1 MQSRCIFFAMRCNEV
16 IKYLEDWAPKE
27 IAWEKDNVGL
37 HIGSSKRKLK
47 NIMLSLDLNESVID
61 QALKKN
67 CNFIFTH
74 HPLLFKPLTK
84 IDTSANLTSILVEKL
99 IKNDITLYSAHTNLD
114 FTKDG
119 VSFQLAKK
127 LKLNNTKFLINLP
140 EKQIKL
146 VVFVPGESLEKVAG
160 AIHQSGG
167 GIIGEYSNC
176 SYRLAGTGT
185 FRGSEKTR
193 PAVGGKDS
201 LEFIDE
207 IRLEVLV
214 DQWKI
219 DKVIAAMKLAHPYEE
234 VAYDLYPLKNA
245 NVNYGIGAI
254 GKLNSPMNKKE
265 FLRHISNSL
274 NVKNFRYSNG
284 TNKKINT
291 VAVCGGSCSDL
302 LNEALKLNADA
313 LITADVKYHTFQD
326 AERKIL
332 LIDAG
337 HYETEIHSLNEVQRR
352 LSNFITDKSSTKVFK
367 YRGSTNPIIFY
378 NN

>member
-1 MQSRCIFFAMRCNEV
+1 MRCNEV

-37 HIGSSKRKLK
+37 NVGSAERKLK

-84 IDTSANLTSILVEKL
+84 IDTSTNSTSILVEKL

-127 LKLNNTKFLINLP
+127 LRLNNIKFLVNLP

-146 VVFVPGESLEKVAG
+146 VVFVPGESLEKVAR
-160 AIHQSGG
+160 AIYQTGG
-167 GIIGEYSNC
+167 GIIGEYTDC

-185 FRGSEKTR
+185 FRGSKQTN
-193 PAVGGKDS
+193 PAVGNYGR
-201 LEFIDE
+201 LEFVDE

-214 DQWKI
+214 DNWKI
-219 DKVIAAMKLAHPYEE
+219 DKVVSAMKSAHPYEE

-245 NVNYGIGAI
+245 NINYGIGAI

-265 FLRHISNSL
+265 FLGHISKCL
-274 NVKNFRYSNG
+274 KVKNFRYSNG

-313 LITADVKYHTFQD
+313 FVTADVKYHTFQD

-337 HYETEIHSLNEVQRR
+337 HYETEIHSLNEVHKR
-352 LSNFITDKSSTKVFK
+352 LSNFITDKRNTKVFK
-367 YRGSTNPIIFY
+367 YSGSTNPIIFY

>member
-1 MQSRCIFFAMRCNEV
+1 MKCNDI
-16 IKYLEDWAPKE
+16 IKYLEGWAPKE

-37 HIGSSKRKLK
+37 QIGSVGRRIK
-47 NIMLSLDLNESVID
+47 NIMLSLDLNENVID

-74 HPLLFKPLTK
+74 HPLLFKPLSK
-84 IDTSANLTSILVEKL
+84 IDTSENSTSLLVEKL

-127 LKLNNTKFLINLP
+127 LKLHNIKFLVNLSD
-140 EKQIKL
+140 KQLKL
-146 VVFVPGESLEKVAG
+146 VVFVPEDSIEKVAG

-185 FRGSEKTR
+185 FKGSKNTN
-193 PAVGGKDS
+193 PTVGGSSD
-201 LEFIDE
+201 LEFVDE

-214 DQWKI
+214 DQWKME
-219 DKVIAAMKLAHPYEE
+219 DVIRAMKLAHPYEE

-245 NVNYGIGAI
+245 NVNYGLGAI
-254 GKLNSPMNKKE
+254 GTLSSPMNKNE
-265 FLRHISNSL
+265 FFSHISKCL
-274 NVKNFRYSNG
+274 RIKNFRYSTG
-284 TNKKINT
+284 ANKKVTT
-291 VAVCGGSCSDL
+291 VAVCGGSCSDYM
-302 LNEALKLNADA
+302 NEALKSGADA
-313 LITADVKYHTFQD
+313 FITADIKYHSFLD
-326 AERKIL
+326 ADGKIL

-352 LSNFITDKSSTKVFK
+352 LSNFISNKNSAKVFK
-367 YRGSTNPIIFY
+367 YSGSTNPIIFY

>member
-1 MQSRCIFFAMRCNEV
+1 MRCTDI

-27 IAWEKDNVGL
+27 IAWKKDNVGL
-37 HIGSSKRKLK
+37 QIGSADRKLK
-47 NIMLSLDLNESVID
+47 NIMLSLDLNENVID

-84 IDTSANLTSILVEKL
+84 IDISKNSTSVLVEKL

-127 LKLNNTKFLINLP
+127 IKLNNINFLDNIP
-140 EKQIKL
+140 GKQLKL
-146 VVFVPGESLEKVAG
+146 VVFVPEVSLEIVAS
-160 AIHQSGG
+160 AIHQAGG
-167 GIIGEYSNC
+167 GIIGEYSQC

-185 FRGSEKTR
+185 FVGSDKTN
-193 PAVGGKDS
+193 PAVGNQGG
-201 LEFIDE
+201 LEFVNE

-219 DKVIAAMKLAHPYEE
+219 DEVMSAMKLAHPYEE
-234 VAYDLYPLKNA
+234 VAYDLYPLKNS
-245 NVNYGIGAI
+245 NVNYGVGAI
-254 GKLNSPMNKKE
+254 GTLNSPMNKSE
-265 FLRHISNSL
+265 FFSYISTCL
-274 NVKNFRYSNG
+274 KVKNFRYSNG
-284 TNKKINT
+284 TNKKIKT
-291 VAVCGGSCSDL
+291 VAVCGGSGSDL

-313 LITADVKYHTFQD
+313 FITADVKYHTFQD
-326 AERKIL
+326 AERKIF

-337 HYETEIHSLNEVQRR
+337 HYETEIHSLNEVHKK
-352 LSNFITDKSSTKVFK
+352 LSNFIT
-367 YRGSTNPIIFY
+367 
-378 NN
+378 NNFL

>member
-1 MQSRCIFFAMRCNEV
+1 MRCDEI
-16 IKYLEDWAPKE
+16 IKYLEDWAPEE

-37 HIGSSKRKLK
+37 QVGSAKRKLK
-47 NIMLSLDLNESVID
+47 NIMLSLDLNENVID

-84 IDTSANLTSILVEKL
+84 IDTTLNSTSLLVEKL

-127 LKLNNTKFLINLP
+127 LKLNNIKFLVNLP

-146 VVFVPGESLEKVAG
+146 VVFVPEESLDRVAC
-160 AIHQSGG
+160 AIHHSGG

-185 FRGSEKTR
+185 FKGSEETN
-193 PAVGGKDS
+193 PAAGNKGG
-201 LEFIDE
+201 LEFVDE

-219 DKVIAAMKLAHPYEE
+219 DEVISAMKSAHPYEE
-234 VAYDLYPLKNA
+234 VAYDLYPLKNT
-245 NVNYGIGAI
+245 NVNYGVGAI
-254 GKLNSPMNKKE
+254 GILSSPMDKKD
-265 FLRHISNSL
+265 FFNHISKWL
-274 NVKNFRYSNG
+274 KIKNFRYSNG
-284 TNKKINT
+284 TNKKIKT

-313 LITADVKYHTFQD
+313 FVTADIKYHTFQD

-337 HYETEIHSLNEVQRR
+337 HYETEIHSLNEVHRR
-352 LSNFITDKSSTKVFK
+352 LS
-367 YRGSTNPIIFY
+367 GSTNPIIFY

>member
-1 MQSRCIFFAMRCNEV
+1 MRCNEI

-37 HIGSSKRKLK
+37 QIGSAKRKLK
-47 NIMLSLDLNESVID
+47 NIMLSLDLNENVID

-84 IDTSANLTSILVEKL
+84 IDTSKNSTSILVEKL
-99 IKNDITLYSAHTNLD
+99 IKNYITLYSAHTNLD

-127 LKLNNTKFLINLP
+127 LKLHNIKFLVNLP
-140 EKQIKL
+140 EKQMKL
-146 VVFVPGESLEKVAG
+146 VVFVPEDSLEKVAS

-167 GIIGEYSNC
+167 GIIGEYFNC

-185 FRGSEKTR
+185 FRGSDETK
-193 PAVGGKDS
+193 PAVGSKGG

-219 DKVIAAMKLAHPYEE
+219 DKVISAMKSAHPYEE
-234 VAYDLYPLKNA
+234 VAYDIYPLKNT
-245 NVNYGIGAI
+245 NINYGLGAI
-254 GKLNSPMNKKE
+254 GTLNSPMSKNE
-265 FLRHISNSL
+265 FLSYISKCL
-274 NVKNFRYSNG
+274 KVKNLRYSNG
-284 TNKKINT
+284 TNKKIKT
-291 VAVCGGSCSDL
+291 VAVCGGSCSDY

-313 LITADVKYHTFQD
+313 FITADIKYHAFQD

-337 HYETEIHSLNEVQRR
+337 HYETEIHSLNEVHNR
-352 LSNFITDKSSTKVFK
+352 LSNFITDKRSTKVFK
-367 YRGSTNPIIFY
+367 YSGSTNPIIFY

>member
-1 MQSRCIFFAMRCNEV
+1 MKCNEI

-37 HIGSSKRKLK
+37 QIGSAERKIK
-47 NIMLSLDLNESVID
+47 NIMLSLDLNENVID

-84 IDTSANLTSILVEKL
+84 IDASINSISILVEKL

-127 LKLNNTKFLINLP
+127 LKLNNINFLANLP
-140 EKQIKL
+140 DKQIKL
-146 VVFVPGESLEKVAG
+146 VVFVPGDSIEKVAG

-185 FRGSEKTR
+185 FKGSEKTK
-193 PAVGGKDS
+193 PAVGGS
-201 LEFIDE
+201 EALEFVDE

-219 DKVIAAMKLAHPYEE
+219 DKVISAMKLAHPYEE
-234 VAYDLYPLKNA
+234 VAFDLYPLKNA
-245 NVNYGIGAI
+245 NVNYGLGAI
-254 GKLNSPMNKKE
+254 GTLNSPMNKNE
-265 FLRHISNSL
+265 FFSYISKCL
-274 NVKNFRYSNG
+274 GIKNFRYSNG
-284 TNKKINT
+284 TNKRIKT
-291 VAVCGGSCSDL
+291 VAVCGGSCSDY
-302 LNEALKLNADA
+302 LNEALKLSADVF
-313 LITADVKYHTFQD
+313 ITADVKYHSFRD

-337 HYETEIHSLNEVQRR
+337 HYETEIHSLNEVHKR
-352 LSNFITDKSSTKVFK
+352 LSNFISDKNRTKVFK
-367 YRGSTNPIIFY
+367 YIGSTNPIIFY

>member
-1 MQSRCIFFAMRCNEV
+1 MKCNDI
-16 IKYLEDWAPKE
+16 IKYLEGWAPKE

-37 HIGSSKRKLK
+37 QIGSAERKIK
-47 NIMLSLDLNESVID
+47 NIMLSLDLNENVID

-74 HPLLFKPLTK
+74 HPLLFKPLNK
-84 IDTSANLTSILVEKL
+84 IETSINSTSILVEKL

-127 LKLNNTKFLINLP
+127 LKLTNIKFLVNLP
-140 EKQIKL
+140 DKQMKL
-146 VVFVPGESLEKVAG
+146 VVFVPEDSVEKVTA

-185 FRGSEKTR
+185 FRGSEKTN
-193 PAVGGKDS
+193 PAVGGTGK
-201 LEFIDE
+201 LEFVDE
-207 IRLEVLV
+207 IRLEILV

-219 DKVIAAMKLAHPYEE
+219 EDVIRAMKLAHPYEE
-234 VAYDLYPLKNA
+234 VAYDLYPLKNE
-245 NVNYGIGAI
+245 NVNYGLGAI
-254 GKLNSPMNKKE
+254 GTLFSPMNKKD
-265 FLRHISNSL
+265 FFNHISKCL
-274 NVKNFRYSNG
+274 RIKNFRYSNG
-284 TNKKINT
+284 TNKRINT
-291 VAVCGGSCSDL
+291 VAVCGGSCSDY
-302 LNEALKLNADA
+302 LNVALKSGADA
-313 LITADVKYHTFQD
+313 FITADVKYHSFQD
-326 AERKIL
+326 AESKIL

-337 HYETEIHSLNEVQRR
+337 HYETEIHSLTEVQKR
-352 LSNFITDKSSTKVFK
+352 LSQFISDKKKTKVYK
-367 YRGSTNPIIFY
+367 YSGSTNPIIFY